1 MRSKTGILI
10 LMCLSMVLA
19 YIPWYNYSAVAGLL
33 SKQYHLNSFEVG
45 LVISVFQLGYVI
57 VVPFTGWLADR
68 VGIRLIL
75 MVATILTAV
84 FSTAFA
90 LFADSYVSILIL
102 RLLTGMAAGAIY
114 APGMAL
120 LSNWFEPRRRGMA
133 LGAYTGALV
142 AAYAGSYFI
151 AAPVAASFGWR
162 AGVLWSSL
170 PAFVGFVI
178 LFWVLESPPQAHL
191 AFDGAGRPAA
201 MLPQP
206 CPAGGYAGP
215 GLVTL
220 SYMGH
225 MWELYT
231 FWGWI
236 GPAMVAAAV
245 MSGVAV
251 THAVAYGGVLAAVI
265 ILIGAPACYLW
276 GLAADRFGRYFSIV
290 FALVCSG
297 AAEFLIGWTVHS
309 VLLMTIV
316 GLWIGFWVI
325 ADSAQYKAGLTEMSE
340 KRVRTTLLG
349 FQSALG
355 FLMGVFGPAAF
366 GALVMAFNHGI
377 VNPVHATVW
386 WPAFSILGLS
396 PIIGII
402 AAMLLHHYTRQGQLM
417 TGGRHSVSAG

>member
-1 MRSKTGILI
+1 MRSKTGILTM
-10 LMCLSMVLA
+10 MCLSMLLA

-33 SKQYHLNSFEVG
+33 SKQYHLNAIETG
-45 LVISVFQLGYVI
+45 LVISLFQLGYVI
-57 VVPFTGWLADR
+57 MVPFTGWLADR
-68 VGIRLIL
+68 FGIRLVL
-75 MVATILTAV
+75 MVATLLTAV
-84 FSTAFA
+84 FSTAFG
-90 LFADSYVSILIL
+90 LFANSYVSIMVL

-120 LSNWFEPRRRGMA
+120 LANWFEPRRRGMA

-151 AAPVAASFGWR
+151 AAPVAAAFGWR

-170 PAFVGFVI
+170 PAFLGFI
-178 LFWVLESPPQAHL
+178 FLFWVSETPQESHL
-191 AFDGAGRPAA
+191 AYDGAARPAA
-201 MLPQP
+201 VLPQP
-206 CPAGGYAGP
+206 SPAGGYAGP

-245 MSGVAV
+245 MSGMAA
-251 THAVAYGGVLAAVI
+251 THATAYGGILAAII
-265 ILIGAPACYLW
+265 ILIGAPASYLW
-276 GLAADRFGRYFSIV
+276 GLAADRFGRVFSII

-297 AAEFLIGWTVHS
+297 LAEFLIGWLVHN
-309 VLLMTIV
+309 LALMTVV

-340 KRVRTTLLG
+340 KRVRTTFLG
-349 FQSALG
+349 FQSSLG
-355 FLMGVFGPAAF
+355 FLMGVFGPTLF
-366 GALVMAFNHGI
+366 GVILKAYNPGI
-377 VNPVHATVW
+377 LNPVQAHVW
-386 WPAFSILGLS
+386 WPAFSLLGIT
-396 PIIGII
+396 PVIGIL
-402 AAMLLHHYTRQGQLM
+402 AAMALARSRQGQLM
-417 TGGRHSVSAG
+417 TGGSHSPAAS